1 MFPLPLNYPLKLKF
15 KFRLSPQFS
24 LVDANGT
31 MIGWAAQKLF
41 RLKESVTV
49 FSDSS
54 RRETLYSI
62 NADRIMDFGA
72 RYHFTDATGKPFG
85 AVQRVGLKSLWRANY
100 NIQDATAS
108 PGAGREPGATAM
120 TIREENP
127 WIKVIDGA
135 LEIIPFAEL
144 VTGYILHPAYNVMRS
159 DGRVVMRIQK
169 QAAFFESRFL
179 VEKKG
184 SLDPLEVQ
192 RVLLSLIMLVLLE
205 RDRG

>member
-1 MFPLPLNYPLKLKF
+1 MFSLPLNYPLKLKF

-24 LVDANGT
+24 LVDANGE

-54 RRETLYSI
+54 RKETLYSI
-62 NADRIMDFGA
+62 GADRIMDFGA
-72 RYHFTDATGKPFG
+72 RYHFSDATGKPFG

-100 NIQDATAS
+100 NILGATPNPVS
-108 PGAGREPGATAM
+108 SREPQSAAM

-144 VTGYILHPAYNVMRS
+144 FTGYILHPAYNVTRP
-159 DGRVVMRIQK
+159 DGRLVMRIQK

-184 SLDPLEVQ
+184 ELDPLEEQ

>member
-108 PGAGREPGATAM
+108 PGAGREPGAAAM

-144 VTGYILHPAYNVMRS
+144 VTGYILHPAYNVTRS
-159 DGRVVMRIQK
+159 DGRVVMSIQ
-169 QAAFFESRFL
+169 
-179 VEKKG
+179 
-184 SLDPLEVQ
+184 
-192 RVLLSLIMLVLLE
+192 
-205 RDRG
+205 